1 MSQLNANTTKPCKF
15 QGVYKIWLGDQ
26 AAKRFWYHALVVEI
40 SILDVHNWC
49 QDTISKDGIVLEN
62 HSREHFSM
70 LLHQIDD
77 LVYNVRVI
85 RLLFLMVGY
94 VIHI

>member
-40 SILDVHNWC
+40 SILDKHNWC
-49 QDTISKDGIVLEN
+49 QETISKDGI
-62 HSREHFSM
+62 
-70 LLHQIDD
+70 LHQIDD

-85 RLLFLMVGY
+85 RLLFLMVVY
-94 VIHI
+94 VIPI

>member
-1 MSQLNANTTKPCKF
+1 MVRRS
-15 QGVYKIWLGDQ
+15 

-40 SILDVHNWC
+40 SILNVHNWC
-49 QDTISKDGIVLEN
+49 QDTISKDGIVLEI
-62 HSREHFSM
+62 
-70 LLHQIDD
+70 LHQIDD

>member
-49 QDTISKDGIVLEN
+49 QDTISKDGIV
-62 HSREHFSM
+62 FSM

-85 RLLFLMVGY
+85 RLLFLMVVY
-94 VIHI
+94 VIPI

>member
-49 QDTISKDGIVLEN
+49 QDTISKDGILD
-62 HSREHFSM
+62 
-70 LLHQIDD
+70 QIDNF
-77 LVYNVRVI
+77 V
-85 RLLFLMVGY
+85 
-94 VIHI
+94 